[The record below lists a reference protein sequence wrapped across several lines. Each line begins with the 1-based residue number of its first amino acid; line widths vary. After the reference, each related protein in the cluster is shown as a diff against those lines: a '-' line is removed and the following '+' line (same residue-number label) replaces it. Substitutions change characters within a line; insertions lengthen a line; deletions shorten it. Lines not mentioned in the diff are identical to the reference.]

1 MTIIEILARE
11 DGSHNIQSRHG
22 AARVWEDGYIEVPS
36 HLEAAV
42 WATCGWCD
50 LHIEEGRLVGVTPT
64 ERPPEPEPEPEP
76 PSVEE
81 RVAALEMKPLSRSL
95 RARPNRNLS
104 THSRTMRCWIYM
116 KCWEVKSNGS
126 KSNRT
131 QLLAQYQTGGTDL

>member
-64 ERPPEPEPEPEP
+64 ERPPEPEPEPEKDTAFP
-76 PSVEE
+76 VGNLLMAAAVALVGGGAAYYFKVYRPKHEAAGLDEDDYDYDEADPYGDMETEE
-81 RVAALEMKPLSRSL
+81 E
-95 RARPNRNLS
+95 
-104 THSRTMRCWIYM
+104 T
-116 KCWEVKSNGS
+116 E
-126 KSNRT
+126 
-131 QLLAQYQTGGTDL
+131 DEE

>member
-64 ERPPEPEPEPEP
+64 ERPPEPEPEPEKDTAFP
-76 PSVEE
+76 VGNLLM
-81 RVAALEMKPLSRSL
+81 VAAVALVGGGAAYYFKVY
-95 RARPNRNLS
+95 RPKHEAAGLDEDNYNYDEADPYGDME
-104 THSRTMRCWIYM
+104 TEEET
-116 KCWEVKSNGS
+116 E
-126 KSNRT
+126 
-131 QLLAQYQTGGTDL
+131 DEE